1 MNLYESIKRNIKES
15 EEFYAKCIK
24 NGNDVNTEYFDSQ
37 SEAEEFA
44 EKVVKNNDYDEVDVY
59 KASNDDCI
67 GIYDKSEFNESDSKE
82 ERIKWLED
90 ALVSVYSYG
99 IRSCVI
105 DNIVP
110 GLTNKDSYA
119 SLSDEYKKLTGK
131 DFNIKEHIKNESEL
145 KDSDSRGNT
154 YYIGPHEYV
163 TVKSQDDNSDV
174 VEFYLDDNKYSD
186 EVIPKDWDERK
197 IRTFAGLVSRHEGP
211 RGNRDFVK
219 EVNDKFKESDESER
233 VDLFLRNDY
242 GDWVDYLWYYP
253 STGKFFAP
261 FEKVSHAEA
270 WKRLNDPQVKQAV
283 SDSWGENTEKVYNEM
298 LDYLKSCDDL
308 NESELKESYDTINV
322 IEEVQSD
329 LENLISNLEG
339 QISNDIGKDVVI
351 QALKSILTKLE
362 KNSEEA
368 G

>member
-44 EKVVKNNDYDEVDVY
+44 EKAVKNNDYDEVDVY

-99 IRSCVI
+99 IRACII

-110 GLTNKDSYA
+110 GLTNKDSYG
-119 SLSDEYKKLTGK
+119 SLSDEYKELTGK
-131 DFNIKEHIKNESEL
+131 DFNIKEHIK
-145 KDSDSRGNT
+145 
-154 YYIGPHEYV
+154 
-163 TVKSQDDNSDV
+163 
-174 VEFYLDDNKYSD
+174 
-186 EVIPKDWDERK
+186 
-197 IRTFAGLVSRHEGP
+197 
-211 RGNRDFVK
+211 
-219 EVNDKFKESDESER
+219 
-233 VDLFLRNDY
+233 
-242 GDWVDYLWYYP
+242 
-253 STGKFFAP
+253 
-261 FEKVSHAEA
+261 
-270 WKRLNDPQVKQAV
+270 
-283 SDSWGENTEKVYNEM
+283 
-298 LDYLKSCDDL
+298 

-339 QISNDIGKDVVI
+339 QVSNDIGKDVVI
-351 QALKSILTKLE
+351 QTLKSILTKLE
-362 KNSEEA
+362 KNLEEA
-368 G
+368 W

>member
-1 MNLYESIKRNIKES
+1 MNLYESIKNNIKES

-24 NGNDVNTEYFDSQ
+24 NGTDINTEYFNSQ
-37 SEAEEFA
+37 SEAEQFA
-44 EKVVKNNDYDEVDVY
+44 EKAVKNNDYDEVDVY
-59 KASNDDCI
+59 KASNDDCV
-67 GIYDKSEFNESDSKE
+67 GIYDKNDFNESDSKE

-145 KDSDSRGNT
+145 KEDEEPKITAYSIAEFEADRLHGKA
-154 YYIGPHEYV
+154 YKV
-163 TVKSQDDNSDV
+163 DNSDSLTKRDV
-174 VEFYLDDNKYSD
+174 AGFTFNFKDRNYSCQ
-186 EVIPKDWDERK
+186 VSLTERGS
-197 IRTFAGLVSRHEGP
+197 AV
-211 RGNRDFVK
+211 
-219 EVNDKFKESDESER
+219 KESDEGER

-242 GDWVDYLWYYP
+242 GDWIDYLWYYP
-253 STGKFFAP
+253 STGKFFAT
-261 FEKVSHAEA
+261 FETVSHAEA

-283 SDSWGENTEKVYNEM
+283 NDSWGDDTEKVYKEM
-298 LDYLKSCDDL
+298 INYLKSCDDL
-308 NESELKESYDTINV
+308 KESELKESYDLVNV
-322 IEEVQSD
+322 VEDAQSSIK
-329 LENLISNLEG
+329 NLINNLQKNG
-339 QISNDIGKDVVI
+339 DTVQTSVVI
-351 QALKSILTKLE
+351 DALNSILKDIE

-368 G
+368 W